1 MTSLRLQAYRQLLL
15 LDTLEDHSIQDYQSR
30 WHEAQHTVK
39 TLFQRLDTHGE
50 TLPLEEKA
58 EILLTIFVL
67 LQVGYR
73 NEALFA
79 RAVEA
84 TYELLP
90 QLTEATKS
98 PETPILNSQSDNCCP
113 LSVVRCPLSILNCP
127 ASAVNRPLSVVRCLL
142 SIPNYQ
148 THLLVHLYQET
159 QDEELLPA
167 IDHLMST
174 WQDDTM
180 AEEDHYLMELF
191 QLAETA

>member
-39 TLFQRLDTHGE
+39 TLFLRLDTQGGA
-50 TLPLEEKA
+50 LPLEEKA

-67 LQVGYR
+67 LQIGYR

-113 LSVVRCPLSILNCP
+113 LSVVRCQFP
-127 ASAVNRPLSVVRCLL
+127 
-142 SIPNYQ
+142 
-148 THLLVHLYQET
+148 LLVHLYQET
-159 QDEELLPA
+159 QDEDLLPA

-174 WQDDTM
+174 WQDNTM
-180 AEEDHYLMELF
+180 TEEDHYLMELF
-191 QLAETA
+191 QLTETA

>member
-50 TLPLEEKA
+50 TLSLEEKA

-67 LQVGYR
+67 LQIGYR

-90 QLTEATKS
+90 QLAEAADS
-98 PETPILNSQSDNCCP
+98 LEAPNCRP
-113 LSVVRCPLSILNCP
+113 LSVVRCPS
-127 ASAVNRPLSVVRCLL
+127 SVVKRKFGGAN
-142 SIPNYQ
+142 S
-148 THLLVHLYQET
+148 HLLVHLYQET
-159 QDEELLPA
+159 QDEELLPS
-167 IDHLMST
+167 IDRLMST

-180 AEEDHYLMELF
+180 TEEDHYLQELF

>member
-39 TLFQRLDTHGE
+39 TLFQRLDTQGG

-67 LQVGYR
+67 LQIGYR

-113 LSVVRCPLSILNCP
+113 LSVVRSQLP
-127 ASAVNRPLSVVRCLL
+127 
-142 SIPNYQ
+142 
-148 THLLVHLYQET
+148 LLVHLYQET
-159 QDEELLPA
+159 QDEELLPS
-167 IDHLMST
+167 IDRLMST
-174 WQDDTM
+174 WQDNTM
-180 AEEDHYLMELF
+180 TEEDHYLMELF
-191 QLAETA
+191 QLTETA

>member
-79 RAVEA
+79 RAVET

-98 PETPILNSQSDNCCP
+98 PEAPILNSQSDNCCP
-113 LSVVRCPLSILNCP
+113 SSVVRCQTQ
-127 ASAVNRPLSVVRCLL
+127 VRR
-142 SIPNYQ
+142 SQFP
-148 THLLVHLYQET
+148 LLVHLYQET
-159 QDEELLPA
+159 QDEDLLPA
-167 IDHLMST
+167 IDRLMDT
-174 WQDDTM
+174 WQNDTM
-180 AEEDHYLMELF
+180 TEEDHYLMELF

>member
-1 MTSLRLQAYRQLLL
+1 MLSLRLQAYRQLLL

-79 RAVEA
+79 RAVET

-90 QLTEATKS
+90 QLTETAD
-98 PETPILNSQSDNCCP
+98 PLEAPNCRP
-113 LSVVRCPLSILNCP
+113 LSVVRCPLSI
-127 ASAVNRPLSVVRCLL
+127 
-142 SIPNYQ
+142 INYK
-148 THLLVHLYQET
+148 THLLTFLYQET
-159 QDEELLPA
+159 QDEELLPY
-167 IDHLMST
+167 IDHFMST
-174 WQDDTM
+174 WNEDAMT
-180 AEEDHYLMELF
+180 EEDRYLIELF
-191 QLAETA
+191 QFAETV

>member
-67 LQVGYR
+67 LQIGYR

-90 QLTEATKS
+90 QLAEATKS

-113 LSVVRCPLSILNCP
+113 LSVVRCQFP
-127 ASAVNRPLSVVRCLL
+127 
-142 SIPNYQ
+142 
-148 THLLVHLYQET
+148 LLVHLYQET
-159 QDEELLPA
+159 QDEDLLPA

-174 WQDDTM
+174 WQDNTM
-180 AEEDHYLMELF
+180 TEEDHYLMELF
-191 QLAETA
+191 QLTETA

>member
-67 LQVGYR
+67 LQIGYR
-73 NEALFA
+73 NHDLFT
-79 RAVEA
+79 RAA
-84 TYELLP
+84 DMTYDLLP
-90 QLTEATKS
+90 QLTETADS
-98 PETPILNSQSDNCCP
+98 LEAPNCRP
-113 LSVVRCPLSILNCP
+113 LSVVRCPLSI
-127 ASAVNRPLSVVRCLL
+127 
-142 SIPNYQ
+142 INYKN
-148 THLLVHLYQET
+148 HLLVHLYQET

-167 IDHLMST
+167 IDRLMST

-180 AEEDHYLMELF
+180 TEEDHYLQELF

>member
-1 MTSLRLQAYRQLLL
+1 MTSLRLQAYRQMLFP
-15 LDTLEDHSIQDYQSR
+15 DTLEDHSIQDYQSR

-39 TLFQRLDTHGE
+39 TLFQRLDTQGG

-67 LQVGYR
+67 LQIGYR

-90 QLTEATKS
+90 QLAEAADS
-98 PETPILNSQSDNCCP
+98 LEAPNCRP
-113 LSVVRCPLSILNCP
+113 LSVDRCPLSILN
-127 ASAVNRPLSVVRCLL
+127 
-142 SIPNYQ
+142 YT

-159 QDEELLPA
+159 QDEDLLPA
-167 IDHLMST
+167 IDHLMDT
-174 WQDDTM
+174 WQDGTM
-180 AEEDHYLMELF
+180 TEEDHFLMELF